1 LFGAVI
7 REKETVEV
15 QRHSMYIERQSN
27 RAQER
32 GTHTQIQLDNRKE
45 REREREEEK
54 EKRDLSYLQCS
65 LV

>member
-1 LFGAVI
+1 MFGAVI
-7 REKETVEV
+7 RAKETVEV

-45 REREREEEK
+45 RERESGREKK
-54 EKRDLSYLQCS
+54 ERTVLFT
-65 LV
+65 V